1 MLLTSTERFS
11 TRNQDYLVRVR
22 IFTDIVAD
30 VGTHIKICA
39 RFAGVIVKLMSPAFA
54 ILKKRECLPLRQ
66 FRCLLEYVMWQ
77 SLKES

>member
-54 ILKKRECLPLRQ
+54 SLKKENVSLRDR
-66 FRCLLEYVMWQ
+66 FDAFW
-77 SLKES
+77 ST